1 MRYFIIAL
9 VLLLASCTTRYIPV
23 ESTKIDSVF
32 VAKIQRDSIYERDS
46 IMIKTKADT
55 VYYTRIAYKYR
66 DRILRDTVFEVH
78 TDTITNVV
86 EVERKLS
93 TAEKVKMWLAE
104 KVLWLVVGIVLLVA
118 FKRLLN

>member
-104 KVLWLVVGIVLLVA
+104 KVVWLVVGIVLLVA

>member
-93 TAEKVKMWLAE
+93 TAEKVMWLAE
-104 KVLWLVVGIVLLVA
+104 KVFWLVVGIVLLVA

>member
-9 VLLLASCTTRYIPV
+9 VLLLVSCTTRYIPV

-55 VYYTRIAYKYR
+55 VYYTRIVYKYR

-86 EVERKLS
+86 EAERKLS
-93 TAEKVKMWLAE
+93 TAEKVKIWLAE
-104 KVLWLVVGIVLLVA
+104 KVVWLVVGIVLLVA

>member
-1 MRYFIIAL
+1 MRYVLIAF
-9 VLLLASCTTRYIPV
+9 VLLLASCATRHIPV

-55 VYYTRIAYKYR
+55 VYYTRVSYKYR

-93 TAEKVKMWLAE
+93 TAEKVMWLAE
-104 KVLWLVVGIVLLVA
+104 KVFWLVVGIVLLVA
-118 FKRLLN
+118 FKRLLY